1 MAWATVLTDVTFFFF
16 FNAYIGGGGRWWW
29 RWGAARVR
37 WEEMARHRRS
47 DRRGQ
52 HSKRHCCG
60 AGRRSLGERRGQRGN
75 IQIYTVLQI
84 LCVGSKWLWLIMKWF
99 TTESPVIRSIFDGRI
114 WLNILM
120 PSLCELWVK
129 WQSALCVTVLNVY
142 FFPSIHKE
150 YRIGQS
156 VTICLSSEW
165 ESGKSESTGETPFF
179 LIGCLC
185 DREAVT
191 QTSCPPLKGLLVCHS
206 AAWEPHKCW
215 RIVFYNMFCV
225 EHKFFFCYPKTQCS
239 VWGFLIVLGESRL
252 SSLEE
257 RGTER
262 GLMTWEPQEPL
273 NHEVGERADRE
284 YWRRARFF
292 PSLGCDGSF
301 FAIVTAR
308 ASGFSTSTYLADC
321 GPGPGLV
328 CILVSHTLPDL
339 TAAAVAAKPTPGTW
353 WGCG

>member
-99 TTESPVIRSIFDGRI
+99 TAESPVIRSIFDGRI

-142 FFPSIHKE
+142 FFSFNTQRVQNRTECDDLSFFWMRKWEEWKHWWDSLLSDWLFVWQRSCYTNKLSTLEGPS
-150 YRIGQS
+150 
-156 VTICLSSEW
+156 
-165 ESGKSESTGETPFF
+165 
-179 LIGCLC
+179 
-185 DREAVT
+185 
-191 QTSCPPLKGLLVCHS
+191 
-206 AAWEPHKCW
+206 
-215 RIVFYNMFCV
+215 CV
-225 EHKFFFCYPKTQCS
+225 PQCS
-239 VWGFLIVLGESRL
+239 L
-252 SSLEE
+252 
-257 RGTER
+257 
-262 GLMTWEPQEPL
+262 
-273 NHEVGERADRE
+273 RATQM
-284 YWRRARFF
+284 
-292 PSLGCDGSF
+292 L
-301 FAIVTAR
+301 
-308 ASGFSTSTYLADC
+308 TY
-321 GPGPGLV
+321 
-328 CILVSHTLPDL
+328 CIL
-339 TAAAVAAKPTPGTW
+339 
-353 WGCG
+353 

>member
-1 MAWATVLTDVTFFFF
+1 MAWATVLTDVTFFFFF

-47 DRRGQ
+47 NRRGQ

-99 TTESPVIRSIFDGRI
+99 TAESPVIRSIFDGRI

-284 YWRRARFF
+284 YWRRAR
-292 PSLGCDGSF
+292 LNTSF
-301 FAIVTAR
+301 FLPWDATAR
-308 ASGFSTSTYLADC
+308 SLQ
-321 GPGPGLV
+321 
-328 CILVSHTLPDL
+328 
-339 TAAAVAAKPTPGTW
+339 
-353 WGCG
+353 